1 MNKKTSRNKPSQPA
15 QKTLPA
21 AVHAAALAQVSD
33 AADVNDTPLV
43 VENIVDIPAPAVAA
57 DAEAPSH
64 KAEKPGKPVTFSVTL
79 PAGDA
84 QRFDSLRHAHQLD
97 GAKLKKSTVVRAG
110 LMALAEL
117 DQARVAELIASLQ
130 VDGDDKPK
138 ASKAKLKKLA
148 KK

>member
-21 AVHAAALAQVSD
+21 AVHAAALAHSSE

-43 VENIVDIPAPAVAA
+43 VENVVDTPAPAPAVE
-57 DAEAPSH
+57 AEAPSH
-64 KAEKPGKPVTFSVTL
+64 KAEKPGKPVTISVTL
-79 PAGDA
+79 PAADA
-84 QRFDSLRHAHQLD
+84 QRFDILRHAHQAD
-97 GAKLKKSTVVRAG
+97 GAKLKKSTVVRAA

-130 VDGDDKPK
+130 LDSEDKPK
-138 ASKAKLKKLA
+138 ASKEQSKKHA